1 MTGTDQKSDRHGG
14 DEAATA
20 RSSADTEAVAAA
32 AATIDAEALVETA
45 ATAERLAAV
54 EAEAARLKD
63 EYLRALA
70 ETENVRRRAARDRQE
85 AGQYAITAFARDLL
99 SVADNLQR
107 ALASVDAT
115 ARAADPA
122 LAALT
127 DGVAMTEKELL
138 TVFERYGVRPIA
150 ADGQPFD
157 PHVHEALYEV
167 PNADVPHGTVMQ
179 VAQTGYT
186 LHERTL
192 RPARVGIA
200 KGGPRAAA
208 AVSVE
213 DGAVVDFPQRNAGDA
228 YRKRSES
235 DTDQGTQ
242 VDRKT

>member
-1 MTGTDQKSDRHGG
+1 MTGIDQKSDRNGG
-14 DEAATA
+14 DEAAA
-20 RSSADTEAVAAA
+20 GRSKADAEAVAAA
-32 AATIDAEALVETA
+32 AAAIDAEVPVEA
-45 ATAERLAAV
+45 AASAERLAAA

-107 ALASVDAT
+107 ALASVDAA

-138 TVFERYGVRPIA
+138 TVFERYGVKPIA
-150 ADGQPFD
+150 AEGQPFD
-157 PHVHEALYEV
+157 PHIHEALYEV
-167 PNADVPHGTVMQ
+167 PNSEVPAGTVMQ
-179 VAQTGYT
+179 VAQSGYM
-186 LHERTL
+186 LHDRTL

-200 KGGPRAAA
+200 KGGPKAA
-208 AVSVE
+208 AVSEE
-213 DGAVVDFPQRNAGDA
+213 DGAVVDFPQRNAGEA

-235 DTDQGTQ
+235 DTDQGAQ